1 MLDEFVDLLFGD
13 QEGVVY
19 APSKRPGT
27 GRWKQHFFEWPLQRS
42 ELLQHFRT
50 LADKN
55 EVYIS
60 PILFSEKRVA
70 PDTFKGTY
78 YVWAEFD
85 GKVPDNADLSPTITV
100 QSSIPGHEHWYWRL
114 DEFCTDPKIATGITR
129 KLTYHYGADRS
140 GWDYAQ
146 VLRPPDTINHKRNRA
161 QVSVTH
167 SNGAI
172 YSVGDF
178 DSIPDPPVATVKLSI
193 ETVEELPKLD
203 PIIAKYSWKPD
214 TYELFSKI
222 VRQGTRSDAL
232 ARLAFDCVEM
242 GMSNLEVITVL
253 EDADRRWKK
262 FVNRTDRLKRLFGI
276 LEYVRTQKALQA
288 ETTVDKP
295 GGLFRFLDF
304 INTEI
309 KLKWIAPGLIPVAGS
324 GIIYGPAEVGKSTWS
339 LRMGMSIASGDDSYL
354 VWPIEKQTKVMFLSL
369 EMAHDELQHFFAH
382 MDLNEETKTTLQ
394 ENFFVWPVGHAY
406 PLDVPEYQQ
415 EILSYV
421 DQFQIGL
428 IIIDSLALSMYG
440 SISSDDDV
448 KRLNSFFN
456 EDLRSERGCGY
467 WLIHHPHKPNPERK
481 ETFYEMFGSA
491 YIGNNAQTIVNLRYA
506 VRKSNRL
513 TCEVMKS
520 RLSLNKPKF
529 DLIRKSDR
537 SFELAAGSRPSTDS
551 NKDSTDTVSG
561 NRTLG
566 TNFTS
571 SGLGK

>member
-1 MLDEFVDLLFGD
+1 M
-13 QEGVVY
+13 
-19 APSKRPGT
+19 
-27 GRWKQHFFEWPLQRS
+27 
-42 ELLQHFRT
+42 
-50 LADKN
+50 
-55 EVYIS
+55 
-60 PILFSEKRVA
+60 
-70 PDTFKGTY
+70 
-78 YVWAEFD
+78 
-85 GKVPDNADLSPTITV
+85 
-100 QSSIPGHEHWYWRL
+100 
-114 DEFCTDPKIATGITR
+114 
-129 KLTYHYGADRS
+129 
-140 GWDYAQ
+140 
-146 VLRPPDTINHKRNRA
+146 
-161 QVSVTH
+161 
-167 SNGAI
+167 
-172 YSVGDF
+172 
-178 DSIPDPPVATVKLSI
+178 
-193 ETVEELPKLD
+193 
-203 PIIAKYSWKPD
+203 
-214 TYELFSKI
+214 
-222 VRQGTRSDAL
+222 
-232 ARLAFDCVEM
+232 
-242 GMSNLEVITVL
+242 
-253 EDADRRWKK
+253 
-262 FVNRTDRLKRLFGI
+262 
-276 LEYVRTQKALQA
+276 
-288 ETTVDKP
+288 
-295 GGLFRFLDF
+295 
-304 INTEI
+304 
-309 KLKWIAPGLIPVAGS
+309 
-324 GIIYGPAEVGKSTWS
+324 
-339 LRMGMSIASGDDSYL
+339 
-354 VWPIEKQTKVMFLSL
+354 WPIEKQTKVMFLSL

-571 SGLGK
+571 SGLGKRSES